1 MTRSASWMSAAAALL
16 ACAIPAGCGVGGE
29 GTGRYASG
37 PVEGFGSVIVAGQ
50 RFDERSGR
58 LTLEIDPRAPQE
70 RPLADLKL
78 GMVVHLRADA
88 QDRLEEAVVA
98 PEVVGPVASLDTAGR
113 GLIVAGQRIVV
124 DAVAADPTLFEGVR
138 NLAGLKLGDHL
149 IVHGR
154 RDEQGRV
161 RATRVVRTASSAGV
175 RVMGTAEQLD
185 GASAVVGGLRVD
197 LRGAVTLESPHV
209 GDRVV
214 VFGDRLA
221 ADGSLPAQVWGREAA
236 RTGEASSASLAGV
249 VTRLTSAGSWQLQ
262 GVRVDATALSAGEL
276 AGVVNGSVVRAV
288 GTLEGNTLRAQSVT
302 IQPDAQAPLF
312 TIDARVSDLV
322 DASRF
327 SARGTAID
335 AANARFEGFSTSNLA
350 NGVPVRI
357 TGTVSGN
364 ALVAAQVRAVTP
376 PPGVVFVQAGALT
389 DWDTAQQRLHLF
401 GLSPGFRL
409 TAATV
414 FVGGSAAGLTAGAIL
429 EVRGTQAGDEFT
441 VQTLTF
447 ASAGAVIEIAGAA
460 ATVEVTGA
468 NGFLQVNEVD
478 IVWDGATA
486 FLGPTGTAS
495 DLAAGGIVRIKGV
508 KSATD
513 PGVLRAIE
521 IDARPSQPGL
531 FRLRGTVTDYL
542 SVADLR
548 LDGQRVDASAAR
560 FEPPELAVGLAG
572 AYVDIEGTLENG
584 VLRASKVSDP

>member
-1 MTRSASWMSAAAALL
+1 MTRSASWMSAVAALL

-58 LTLEIDPRAPQE
+58 MTLEIDPRAPQQ
-70 RPLADLKL
+70 RPLAELKL
-78 GMVVHLRADA
+78 GMVVHLRADEQA
-88 QDRLEEAVVA
+88 RIEDVVVT
-98 PEVVGPVASLDTAGR
+98 PEVVGPLASVDLAGR

-124 DAVAADPTLFEGVR
+124 DAVAADPTLFEGAR
-138 NLAGLKLGDHL
+138 NLAGLKVGDNL

-154 RDEQGRV
+154 RDDRGLL
-161 RATRVVRTASSAGV
+161 RATRVVRTVGAAGV
-175 RVMGTAEQLD
+175 RVMGTAERLD
-185 GASAVVGGLRVD
+185 GASAVVSGLRVD
-197 LRGAVTLESPHV
+197 LRGAVTLESPRV

-214 VFGDRLA
+214 VFGERLA
-221 ADGSLPAQVWGREAA
+221 ADGSLPAQVWGREAS
-236 RTGEASSASLAGV
+236 RTGEATSASLAGV
-249 VTRLTSAGSWQLQ
+249 VTRFTSPGSWQLQ
-262 GVRVDATALSAGEL
+262 GVRVDATALPASEL
-276 AGVVNGSVVRAV
+276 AGLANGSVVRAV
-288 GTLEGNTLRAQSVT
+288 GKLEGNTLRAQSVT
-302 IQPDAQAPLF
+302 VQPDTQAPLV
-312 TIDARVSDLV
+312 IVDARVSDLV

-335 AANARFEGFSTSNLA
+335 AAAARFEGFSAGNLA

-357 TGTVSGN
+357 TGTISGN

-376 PPGVVFVQAGALT
+376 SSGVVFVQAGALT
-389 DWDTAQQRLHLF
+389 DWDVSQQRLHLF

-409 TAATV
+409 NAATV
-414 FVGGSAAGLTAGAIL
+414 FVGGSAADLTAGATV

-447 ASAGAVIEIAGAA
+447 ARAGAVIEIAGPA
-460 ATVEVTGA
+460 ATVEVTGTT
-468 NGFLQVNEVD
+468 GFLQVNEVD
-478 IVWDGATA
+478 IVWDAATT

-508 KSATD
+508 KNTAD
-513 PGVLRAIE
+513 LGVLRAIE
-521 IDARPSQPGL
+521 IDARPTQAGI
-531 FRLRGTVTDYL
+531 FRLRGTVTDYV
-542 SVADLR
+542 SAADFR

-560 FEPPELAVGLAG
+560 FQPPELAAGLAG

-584 VLRASKVSDP
+584 VLRASAVSDP